1 MIVRRATAADAV
13 AMARCHAASADVAY
27 AHIAERDPGLTERRL
42 RAWSEILTGEHRA
55 YLAEEDGNVVGVLNV
70 SDDELHVIYVHP
82 DWWGTGVGQQ
92 LLDQAHALLAATCDE
107 AVLTVLADNP
117 RARRFYERNG
127 WVLAE
132 ELVEQHF
139 GGLDVPICRY
149 RKRLRDSA
157 GRTSPGIEPGSARSA
172 EPGSCPSRH

>member
-1 MIVRRATAADAV
+1 VIVRPATAADAE

-27 AHIAERDPGLTERRL
+27 AHIAARDPGLTERRL
-42 RAWSEILTGEHRA
+42 RAWVEILAGDHRA
-55 YLAEEDGNVVGVLNV
+55 HLAEAGGEVIGVLNV

-82 DWWGTGVGQQ
+82 DWWGTGAGQR
-92 LLDQAHALLAATCDE
+92 LLDTAHALLAETCDE

-127 WVLAE
+127 WELAE

-139 GGLDVPICRY
+139 AGLDVPVCRY
-149 RKRLRDSA
+149 RKRFS
-157 GRTSPGIEPGSARSA
+157 SARS
-172 EPGSCPSRH
+172 